1 MMFFIKILMINITH
15 TARKQKHMKILAYL
29 SQFSLIKLSGL
40 FILLFGIIASIKD
53 VTVTNDVHV
62 KSQPNID
69 VKHTNSFPESG
80 TGAPEQSYCDRY
92 TYFKAFHDGNGGY
105 DFYQTP
111 NAEICGY
118 VAPSLNVDIDNT
130 YGDRFKPVVVTVEF
144 IVEGKPST
152 AWNFDTSG
160 GKAERINNNTVH
172 IWSQGETG
180 TYYLNVYDPKGLL
193 PRMAPWQYEL
203 RSEPRCTVDNWEG
216 SSRIGTDC
224 VGNRQY
230 SSGRETAFIYYGE
243 DDDQIVKV
251 EIAITHYD
259 KNAKV
264 KTPVENIDV
273 LQHTHALVD
282 SYNNQ
287 FVQDGVFIEFVLR
300 EVWWSDETELRQGEL
315 FIRSLPVDIGLGK
328 GFSYRFTCGV
338 AYPNFNFYNA
348 GFAFSNCEGLTDLHE
363 LGHVVGLAHGPN
375 NLLNPHQG
383 YIFPDFGHGDYG
395 QCGSQTDDIMSYGN
409 KEHFFNSTQE
419 CSDRFPSSDWLH
431 TGPAG
436 DRVRAD
442 SAYHW
447 NRIRYDL
454 SLIHDEHS
462 VFPNNKKKIPEHE
475 QRPLIL
481 D

>member
-1 MMFFIKILMINITH
+1 MINIAH
-15 TARKQKHMKILAYL
+15 TARKQKHMKILEYL
-29 SQFSLIKLSGL
+29 SQFSLIKLSGY
-40 FILLFGIIASIKD
+40 FILLFGIITTIENFFI
-53 VTVTNDVHV
+53 TNNAKGDSQAGVVV
-62 KSQPNID
+62 KG
-69 VKHTNSFPESG
+69 TYSFPESG
-80 TGAPEQSYCDRY
+80 TGAPEHSYCDRY

-105 DFYQTP
+105 NYNQTT
-111 NAEICGY
+111 NAEVCGY
-118 VAPSLNVDIDNT
+118 IAPTLSVDIDNT
-130 YGDRFKPVVVTVEF
+130 HGDRFKPVVITVEF
-144 IVEGKPST
+144 IVEGKIST
-152 AWNFDTSG
+152 AWDFDASG
-160 GKAERINNNTVH
+160 GRAERINHNTVY
-172 IWSQGETG
+172 IWSQGDIG
-180 TYYLNVYDPKGLL
+180 TFYFNVYDLEGLL
-193 PRMAPWQYEL
+193 PRMSPWQYEL
-203 RSEPRCTVDNWEG
+203 RSEPRCAVDNWEG

-243 DDDQIVKV
+243 DDEQIVEV

-264 KTPVENIDV
+264 KIPVENIDV
-273 LQHTHALVD
+273 LRRTHALVD

-287 FVQDGVFIEFVLR
+287 FVQDGIFIEFVLR

-375 NLLNPHQG
+375 NHLNPQQG
-383 YIFPDFGHGDYG
+383 YIFPDFGHGDYR
-395 QCGSQTDDIMSYGN
+395 QCGSQTDDIMSYGD
-409 KEHFFNSTQE
+409 KEHFFNSTQQ
-419 CSDRFPSSDWLH
+419 CSDRFPDSQWLH
-431 TGPAG
+431 GGPAG
-436 DRVRAD
+436 DRNRAD

-454 SLIHDEHS
+454 SLIHNEHS
-462 VFPNNKKKIPEHE
+462 VLPNKTKNTLDQTE
-475 QRPLIL
+475 RPLIL